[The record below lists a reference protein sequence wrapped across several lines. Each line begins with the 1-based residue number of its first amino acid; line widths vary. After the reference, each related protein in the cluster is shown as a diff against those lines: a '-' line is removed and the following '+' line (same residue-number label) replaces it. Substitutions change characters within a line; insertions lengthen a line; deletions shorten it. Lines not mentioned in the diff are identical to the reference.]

1 MKRNPSPKNLD
12 EGICQYAHCH
22 GPVPD
27 GISIQLCPKHL
38 RTAYAAFIIT
48 TGVSGVAHEAAID

>member
-1 MKRNPSPKNLD
+1 MNPNHTDNGVCL
-12 EGICQYAHCH
+12 YASCN

-38 RTAYAAFIIT
+38 SRAYAAFIIT
-48 TGVSGVAHEAAID
+48 TDLPTPTQAR